1 MESTMNRD
9 ELNTKIKQLSAAYLT
24 TDDNNH
30 SGKALEDLET
40 ILEQYL
46 CEHPDDMEMLIRLA
60 ITVYLLADDLKA
72 IDCLSQVPH
81 NHSLYPK
88 ALLIKAHIIHGYRSI
103 DEDIFNEL
111 MALTTPD
118 QEINSMLR
126 YLAAGYYFQT
136 NQFLYQ
142 QLLEESVSLSTSYV
156 WHQVNL
162 GRIYLKTGKIALG
175 QMVTMQGLLNI
186 KKVGCGYTND
196 DITNIDEFIDSYI
209 KGIDLTTPNFET
221 IVEDLLRYTQKVPH
235 DPSQTYH

>member
-1 MESTMNRD
+1 
-9 ELNTKIKQLSAAYLT
+9 
-24 TDDNNH
+24 
-30 SGKALEDLET
+30 
-40 ILEQYL
+40 
-46 CEHPDDMEMLIRLA
+46 MEMLIRLA
-60 ITVYLLADDLKA
+60 IAVYLLADDLKA
-72 IDCLSQVPH
+72 IHCLSQVPH

-118 QEINSMLR
+118 QKINSMLR
-126 YLAAGYYFQT
+126 YLAVSYYVRT
-136 NQFLYQ
+136 NSFLYQ

-156 WHQVNL
+156 WNQVKL
-162 GRIYLKTGKIALG
+162 GRIYLKIGKIALG

-209 KGIDLTTPNFET
+209 KGVELTTPNFEF
-221 IVEDLLRYTQKVPH
+221 IVEDLLHYSQKVPYGS
-235 DPSQTYH
+235 SQIYH